1 MSQSFKPPKRKTPVR
16 LGEILVKSGQLN
28 PKDLTQALDI
38 QYNCEARLGD
48 ILIAHS
54 FSTQDA
60 VNDAIH
66 AQIREE
72 PQSIAQLPPD
82 IELLNGLD
90 PQTCIRLQAVPW
102 QRVGNTLLVAAA
114 DVTKLDAI
122 SRVFSGRIALF
133 RASQDS
139 INDCIC
145 SVFKSQLK
153 KSALNACP
161 EPYSCRNLNLTPKK
175 LTTAALIGGL
185 IGLGAANVEM
195 SFVLLFCWALL
206 SNLMTTGLRALSLLS
221 FLKHRKTRSVDS
233 NISRISDHIK
243 RPRVSILVPLFREEK
258 VLPALIQALTALTY
272 PKELLD
278 VKLLLEENDT
288 LTQNA
293 FKKLALP
300 HWASVIIAPADRIQT
315 KPRAMN
321 YALPFCTGSLIG
333 IYDAEDRP
341 DPDQIDKIVAHFM
354 KAPPKVVAVQCNLDF
369 YNTRDNWLSRCFTIE
384 YSSWFRVIM
393 RGMEK
398 LRLPLPL
405 GGTSVFMRRWALE
418 QVGGWDAHNVTEDAD
433 LGMRL
438 ARMGYR
444 CEMVDST
451 TWEEANKVRVG
462 WVKQRS
468 RWIKGFII
476 TWLTQMRHPV
486 SLLGELGLP
495 GFIGLQIVLLGTA
508 TAFLL
513 APVFWVMW
521 LGAFGVEWSFYSL
534 MPSWFWASAIIG
546 LLLSEGVMILISA
559 LAIHKKRSY
568 TLLPYILT
576 MPLYW
581 PLGTLAAYKA
591 LYEIFTDPFY
601 WDKTTHGL
609 E

>member
-1 MSQSFKPPKRKTPVR
+1 MLVNNGRLKPT
-16 LGEILVKSGQLN
+16 
-28 PKDLTQALDI
+28 DLTQALHI
-38 QYNCEARLGD
+38 QNKCEARLGD

-60 VNDAIH
+60 VNEAIE
-66 AQIREE
+66 AQIRDE
-72 PQSIAQLPPD
+72 PQSIAERPPD

-114 DVTKLDAI
+114 DITKYEEI
-122 SRVFSGRIALF
+122 SHAFSGRVSLF

-145 SVFKSQLK
+145 TVFKSQLK
-153 KSALNACP
+153 ETALNACP
-161 EPYSCRNLNLTPKK
+161 EPYSCRNLSLTPKN
-175 LTTAALIGGL
+175 LTTAALIGCI
-185 IGLGAANVEM
+185 IGLGAANLEL
-195 SFVLLFCWALL
+195 SFVLLFCWALF
-206 SNLMTTGLRALSLLS
+206 SNLMTAGLRALSLLS
-221 FLKHRKTRSVDS
+221 FLKHRKARPEEPE
-233 NISRISDHIK
+233 IPRLWDHMK

-258 VLPALIQALTALTY
+258 VLPALIESLAALTY

-278 VKLLLEENDT
+278 VKFLLEEKDT
-288 LTQNA
+288 MTQHA
-293 FKKLALP
+293 IAQLDLP

-384 YSSWFRVIM
+384 YSAWFRVIM
-393 RGMEK
+393 RGMQK
-398 LRLPLPL
+398 LGLPLPL
-405 GGTSVFMRRWALE
+405 GGTSVFMRRRALE

-476 TWLTQMRHPV
+476 TWLTQMRQPAT
-486 SLLGELGLP
+486 LLKELGLP

-513 APVFWVMW
+513 APVFWIMW
-521 LGAFGVEWSFYSL
+521 LGAFGVDWSFYSL
-534 MPSWFWASAIIG
+534 MPTWFWSAAIIG
-546 LLLSEGVMILISA
+546 LLLSEGVMISISA
-559 LAIHKKRSY
+559 LAMHKKRSY
-568 TLLPYILT
+568 ALLPYILT